1 MYAKHLLLALLFSS
15 SSLQASTTL
24 KPLDANQCK
33 RDLKGEAKTVCL
45 KALQDDPEAQLTL
58 GRLYAGQ
65 EDPKLTN
72 YRQAFYW
79 HRRLAR
85 LADQQQLMDPVYSE
99 TMYNTGVF
107 YAEGLGTKQNHN
119 KALFWFTRA
128 ANRGDGIAMFRL
140 AVIYSEGIGVAANL
154 KTSLDWL
161 NKAVAA
167 DNANAKVLLA
177 QLYSEGKLV
186 KQDNQIAIK
195 LLREAA
201 QQNSPNANFALG
213 NFYLH
218 GLGVDVNLL
227 MAKNL
232 FGTACGLN
240 LLEACKAYY
249 DIDSQQEDKLLT
261 PDTDIQLN

>member
-1 MYAKHLLLALLFSS
+1 MYAKYLLLMLFMSTP
-15 SSLQASTTL
+15 SLHASTLL

-33 RDLKGEAKTVCL
+33 RELTGEAKTVCL
-45 KALQDDPEAQLTL
+45 KALQNDPEAQLTL

-65 EDPKLTN
+65 EDPKFTD

-85 LADQQQLMDPVYSE
+85 LANQQQLMDPVFSE

-107 YAEGLGTKQNHN
+107 YAEGLGTKQNHQ
-119 KALFWFTRA
+119 KALYWFKTA

-140 AVIYSEGIGVAANL
+140 AVIYSEGIGVTANI
-154 KTSLDWL
+154 KTSMDWL
-161 NKAVAA
+161 TKAVSAGNA
-167 DNANAKVLLA
+167 DTKVLLA
-177 QLYSEGKLV
+177 QVYSEGNIV
-186 KQDNQIAIK
+186 EQDNQMAIK
-195 LLREAA
+195 LLREAT

-218 GLGVDVNLL
+218 GIGVDANLL

-232 FGTACGLN
+232 FGTACSLN

-249 DIDSQQEDKLLT
+249 DIDSQQEDKLLA
-261 PDTDIQLN
+261 PVSDIQLN